1 MESKNKI
8 QAIAEQIET
17 KLIES
22 DKVKDEL
29 HSISREIIKFSGQ
42 SIEGLHRKD
51 INQAKE
57 KLVSIENLLIQL
69 NKYLMKE
76 SHYKY
81 TGIVNVALQE
91 YVEAKLFYF
100 TILNKPFPTVE
111 ELAVTEQAYLL
122 GVADLIGELRRFILE
137 LLVENSLEDAKNYY
151 EFMKELYA
159 TFLQIEIGKNIVSDF
174 RRKKDTARVLV
185 ERTLSDLFVALQSKK
200 LENKLKAKNDQE

>member
-100 TILNKPFPTVE
+100 TILNKPFPTSKTI
-111 ELAVTEQAYLL
+111 LFYNLEQ
-122 GVADLIGELRRFILE
+122 
-137 LLVENSLEDAKNYY
+137 
-151 EFMKELYA
+151 
-159 TFLQIEIGKNIVSDF
+159 
-174 RRKKDTARVLV
+174 
-185 ERTLSDLFVALQSKK
+185 TLSNSGRASSNRTSIFVRCCRPYR
-200 LENKLKAKNDQE
+200 